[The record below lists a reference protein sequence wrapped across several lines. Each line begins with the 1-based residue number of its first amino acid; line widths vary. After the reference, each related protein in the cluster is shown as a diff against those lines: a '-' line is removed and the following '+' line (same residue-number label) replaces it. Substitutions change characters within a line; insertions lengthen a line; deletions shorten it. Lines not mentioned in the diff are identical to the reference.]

1 MKKTALTIIA
11 AFMLAGP
18 AVAKTDKPYTE
29 EVETF
34 FETFELMC
42 ESCAEVSEFMVQ
54 TLEEKCDQPITIENI
69 QNVTKTHPLYAFLL
83 AMGNMNPDG
92 KPLSFQ
98 SAADN
103 VDCNDGMK
111 WVEKTQSAMK
121 AAYQEQKKQ
130 AQNG

>member
-1 MKKTALTIIA
+1 
-11 AFMLAGP
+11 
-18 AVAKTDKPYTE
+18 
-29 EVETF
+29 
-34 FETFELMC
+34 
-42 ESCAEVSEFMVQ
+42 
-54 TLEEKCDQPITIENI
+54 
-69 QNVTKTHPLYAFLL
+69 
-83 AMGNMNPDG
+83 MNPDG

>member
-11 AFMLAGP
+11 AF
-18 AVAKTDKPYTE
+18 
-29 EVETF
+29 
-34 FETFELMC
+34 
-42 ESCAEVSEFMVQ
+42 
-54 TLEEKCDQPITIENI
+54 I
-69 QNVTKTHPLYAFLL
+69 
-83 AMGNMNPDG
+83 